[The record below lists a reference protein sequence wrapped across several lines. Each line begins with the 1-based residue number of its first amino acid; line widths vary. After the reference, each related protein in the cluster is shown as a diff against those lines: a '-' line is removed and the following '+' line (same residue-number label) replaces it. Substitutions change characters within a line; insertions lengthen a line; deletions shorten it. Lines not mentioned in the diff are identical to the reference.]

1 MWILSFIPDSFLIW
15 VINTI
20 VIAGAAATIAGFF
33 LKVVPFINR
42 WSSIIQLLGVVLL
55 VSGVYFKGG
64 YSTEMSWRAKAAEM
78 NAQIDKIRAASDK
91 ASKKVVYKYIE
102 RTKIVKEKSH
112 AIRNQVNNY
121 VTKDADA
128 NCTIPESAIVLH
140 DAAAK
145 NELPDPATGAIKG
158 ASNVTLSKLL
168 DTTVL
173 NYGTFYEVR
182 EQLKALQDWV
192 REQKKIN
199 P

>member
-15 VINTI
+15 VINI
-20 VIAGAAATIAGFF
+20 IIAAGAVAVVAGFF
-33 LKVVPFINR
+33 LKFIPFVYR
-42 WSSIIQLLGVVLL
+42 WSSIFQILGIILL

-64 YSTEMSWRAKAAEM
+64 YDTEMGWRAKAAEL
-78 NAQIDKIRAASDK
+78 NAQVERIKAESAS
-91 ASKKVVYKYIE
+91 ASKKIVYKYIE
-102 RTKIVKEKSH
+102 RTKIVKEKSN
-112 AIRNQVNNY
+112 AIKSKIPEYVN
-121 VTKDADA
+121 KEADA

-145 NELPDPATGAIKG
+145 NELPDPAAGAVKR
-158 ASNVTLSKLL
+158 ASGVTLSKLL
-168 DTTVL
+168 DTTVV

-192 REQKKIN
+192 REQQKIN

>member
-1 MWILSFIPDSFLIW
+1 L
-15 VINTI
+15 
-20 VIAGAAATIAGFF
+20 
-33 LKVVPFINR
+33 
-42 WSSIIQLLGVVLL
+42 
-55 VSGVYFKGG
+55 
-64 YSTEMSWRAKAAEM
+64 
-78 NAQIDKIRAASDK
+78 
-91 ASKKVVYKYIE
+91 
-102 RTKIVKEKSH
+102 
-112 AIRNQVNNY
+112 
-121 VTKDADA
+121 
-128 NCTIPESAIVLH
+128 LH